1 MYNIPETTLR
11 QRIYGI
17 PSRRD
22 TIPNSTK
29 ITPSEGFTVDP
40 NGDEGWNA
48 VVRRLCEFLKLPGAL
63 RYRSVWEAHN

>member
-1 MYNIPETTLR
+1 MDYHSESEESTGQAVELPA
-11 QRIYGI
+11 
-17 PSRRD
+17 
-22 TIPNSTK
+22 TIQSLT
-29 ITPSEGFTVDP
+29 SEGFTVDP